1 MGSNHGRVGNAQG
14 VGVVSRVGTQI
25 QAVGRLGEFNL
36 VGACFVHDLNL
47 IETID
52 PQANHG
58 SAGKGH
64 MAHQVVPVITG
75 QHDLPAA
82 FVWLDHWRFKYVKI
96 GVLTIAAND
105 QTPRCGAI
113 PLMIHIVLVAGATRG
128 NYGGGFKHVI
138 SWHESHFAGDVV
150 ACTDEH
156 QLFGLRQSQT
166 NKKRL
171 VVLFVQ

>member
-1 MGSNHGRVGNAQG
+1 MGSNHGCVSDAQC
-14 VGVVSRVGTQI
+14 VGVVSRVGAQI
-25 QAVGRLGEFNL
+25 QAVGRLREFNL
-36 VGACFVHDLNL
+36 VGTCFVDDLNL

-52 PQANHG
+52 AQANHG
-58 SAGKGH
+58 GAGKGH
-64 MAHQVVPVITG
+64 MPHQVVPVITG
-75 QHDLPAA
+75 QHDLPSAL
-82 FVWLDHWRFKYVKI
+82 VWLDHWRFKYVKI

-128 NYGGGFKHVI
+128 NYGWGCKHVI

-150 ACTDEH
+150 AGADEH
-156 QLFGLRQSQT
+156 QLFGLRQSKA
-166 NKKRL
+166 NEKRL